1 MNKIPIFFLLF
12 LVTSMVFVTTPIT
25 VHADSQLDILI
36 KISLNTKE
44 HIKTDIEKAADISK
58 EAYLQFDEGV
68 KETDLLIEA
77 AEAGDVV
84 SARQHFISAMVA
96 FKKVSIATETVA
108 DKSQQSLTP
117 DRSQTIEK
125 YENNIIKLKEI
136 SDKLNAGVD
145 FEQIDQL
152 LDLAKNNYAQGSFV
166 QNEKVLSQIASEG
179 REIHKLLY
187 EISEQSKIYRAQH
200 FAKKQAERI
209 TDLILEAKQIGLHQT
224 AIDLEESKVQLLQ
237 ANSTQVIKQQFKIII
252 IHKQKVDNAKDLQ
265 QAKFLKFKAIL
276 DSLENKA
283 KKLASDVEVNS
294 GAEYFLKKAFSLIED
309 VRMDIKDLEYAPTMM
324 RDDSKYVDLTIGNK
338 IQSIKDILIKV
349 ERLIYISS

>member
-166 QNEKVLSQIASEG
+166 QNEKVLSQIDSG
-179 REIHKLLY
+179 Y
-187 EISEQSKIYRAQH
+187 
-200 FAKKQAERI
+200 
-209 TDLILEAKQIGLHQT
+209 
-224 AIDLEESKVQLLQ
+224 
-237 ANSTQVIKQQFKIII
+237 
-252 IHKQKVDNAKDLQ
+252 
-265 QAKFLKFKAIL
+265 KA
-276 DSLENKA
+276 
-283 KKLASDVEVNS
+283 
-294 GAEYFLKKAFSLIED
+294 
-309 VRMDIKDLEYAPTMM
+309 
-324 RDDSKYVDLTIGNK
+324 TI
-338 IQSIKDILIKV
+338 QDYHHS
-349 ERLIYISS
+349 

>member
-324 RDDSKYVDLTIGNK
+324 RDDSKYVDLTIGSK
-338 IQSIKDILIKV
+338 IKTIKDILVKV
-349 ERLIYISS
+349 ERLAYTSS

>member
-44 HIKTDIEKAADISK
+44 HIKTDIEK
-58 EAYLQFDEGV
+58 
-68 KETDLLIEA
+68 
-77 AEAGDVV
+77 
-84 SARQHFISAMVA
+84 A

-324 RDDSKYVDLTIGNK
+324 RDDSKYVDLTIGSK
-338 IQSIKDILIKV
+338 IKTIKDILVKV
-349 ERLIYISS
+349 ERLAYTSS

>member
-36 KISLNTKE
+36 K
-44 HIKTDIEKAADISK
+44 
-58 EAYLQFDEGV
+58 
-68 KETDLLIEA
+68 IEA

-324 RDDSKYVDLTIGNK
+324 RDDSKYVDLTIGSK
-338 IQSIKDILIKV
+338 IKTIKDILVKV
-349 ERLIYISS
+349 ERLAYTSS